1 MCNMFRP
8 HRDGNRATSNCL
20 FNWPCSDFCRD
31 AKDLLG
37 DAGIRRLPAEPNAF
51 LPNDAVA
58 WQLLGGDQGFV
69 LNFGITV

>member
-1 MCNMFRP
+1 M
-8 HRDGNRATSNCL
+8 L
-20 FNWPCSDFCRD
+20 
-31 AKDLLG
+31 DLLG

-69 LNFGITV
+69 LSFGITV